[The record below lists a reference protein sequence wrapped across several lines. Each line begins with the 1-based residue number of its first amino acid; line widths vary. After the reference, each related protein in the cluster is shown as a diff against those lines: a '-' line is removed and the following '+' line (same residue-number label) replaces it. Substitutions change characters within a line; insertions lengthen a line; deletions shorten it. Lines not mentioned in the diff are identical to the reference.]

1 MIGIM
6 VTLVLLGYYINRCM
20 GLPGTVNA
28 CRL

>member
-6 VTLVLLGYYINRCM
+6 VTLVLLGYYINRCL
-20 GLPGTVNA
+20 GSPGAVKA